1 MKTDENGEGGEEI
14 KISMAC
20 VILATPG
27 QSFTAWFLAP
37 AQSRAREQSQGG
49 LVVCARLGWEQ
60 RGEERVLL
68 SH

>member
-1 MKTDENGEGGEEI
+1 MKKGEGGEETTI
-14 KISMAC
+14 NMAC
-20 VILATPG
+20 VILATPA
-27 QSFTAWFLAP
+27 QSFNGLVPCTGTI
-37 AQSRAREQSQGG
+37 RAREQSQGG